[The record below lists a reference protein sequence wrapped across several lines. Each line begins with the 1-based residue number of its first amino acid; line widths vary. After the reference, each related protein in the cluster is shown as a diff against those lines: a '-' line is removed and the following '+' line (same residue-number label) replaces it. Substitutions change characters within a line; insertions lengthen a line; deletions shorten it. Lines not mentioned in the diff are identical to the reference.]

1 MDNFECTFNVFL
13 YTIQFTENPY
23 SAGRCMS
30 VDTNISF
37 LLDEDMFQVCKLE
50 IEEIPGVLKV
60 EVITK
65 YELKIEKGLCFTWHE
80 IVDPT
85 VDILKKYIANP
96 SFYASSPYAGALSTI
111 DFSPKLV
118 KREDE
123 IYDY

>member
-1 MDNFECTFNVFL
+1 
-13 YTIQFTENPY
+13 
-23 SAGRCMS
+23 MS

-50 IEEIPGVLKV
+50 IEEIPGVVKV
-60 EVITK
+60 DVITK
-65 YELKIEKGLCFTWHE
+65 YELRIEKGFCFTWHE

-111 DFSPKLV
+111 DFSPKLL
-118 KREDE
+118 KLEDE
-123 IYDY
+123 IHEY